1 MNKFC
6 LLLAVCFSVFFYSQK
21 KYVVV
26 IHGGAGTILKKDMSP
41 EFSPEEAFECSE
53 ERGFIPSQDLKNTTE
68 EEVYQAI
75 QGCNSIQELLG
86 LYKAFP
92 QFQNSLKVDFEAKKS
107 LIMNL
112 TNPNNFSQNGKSR
125 FQ

>member
-1 MNKFC
+1 MKC
-6 LLLAVCFSVFFYSQK
+6 CYHPIGDSVFIFERKVQVSLDPKQPQK
-21 KYVVV
+21 
-26 IHGGAGTILKKDMSP
+26 
-41 EFSPEEAFECSE
+41 FSPEEAFECSE

-92 QFQNSLKVDFEAKKS
+92 QSQNRLKVDFEAKKS